1 MKIASLKTISAKC
14 VRNIFA
20 YALITSTCS
29 PAAMAN
35 DRVLV
40 MRFVHAAILKPA
52 SSKSPILPGV
62 KVEIFYSTTIT
73 DGCKINNLRPFFN
86 GQSNALGYVTVPV
99 SSLRSGSCYMY
110 SVQAPTI
117 LKTMHYFTYD
127 PSDLTLTDV
136 ECSKKYS
143 TC

>member
-1 MKIASLKTISAKC
+1 MKIASLKTIAAKC

-29 PAAMAN
+29 PAAMAS
-35 DRVLV
+35 DHVLV

-52 SSKSPILPGV
+52 SSKSPILTGV
-62 KVEIFYSTTIT
+62 NVKIFYSTTIEN
-73 DGCKINNLRPFFN
+73 GCKINSWRPFFS
-86 GQSNALGYVTVPV
+86 GQSNALGYVTVPAA
-99 SSLRSGSCYMY
+99 SLRSGSCYMY

-117 LKTMHYFTYD
+117 RKTMHYFTYD
-127 PSDLTLTDV
+127 PSHLTLTDI

-143 TC
+143 AC